1 MLLLDL
7 DTLAPQDRVEAFRN
21 AMNDTSVPN
30 DIHHEDPAG
39 GLRARVQ
46 TWRIGSLD
54 LFDMD
59 CTGFEVSRTSRH
71 VRWHRDRPV
80 ISISLQ
86 THGVHRAEN
95 GGERYT
101 LGPTDIAVFHELS
114 PRRYGWSGEG
124 SSMAVTIDME
134 HLGLPV
140 DSVVRAS
147 LQLRSSPLHD
157 LLLDHLRALRRDP
170 DTLAADP
177 GAPALADATTELV
190 RALLTSAAHDPRD
203 PRTREALNDTL
214 TTRIIA
220 YVRGHLTDPGLTP
233 DRIARAHAISR
244 RQLYTLLSRAG
255 LSLEQWI
262 IHERLEAARRLLRSP
277 HHAHLPVSALAM
289 RCGFT
294 SPSHFSRRFR
304 TAYGVTP
311 REWRRLHTH

>member
-147 LQLRSSPLHD
+147 LQLRSSPCTTSCSTTCAHC
-157 LLLDHLRALRRDP
+157 
-170 DTLAADP
+170 
-177 GAPALADATTELV
+177 GATPTP
-190 RALLTSAAHDPRD
+190 SPR
-203 PRTREALNDTL
+203 
-214 TTRIIA
+214 I
-220 YVRGHLTDPGLTP
+220 
-233 DRIARAHAISR
+233 RAH
-244 RQLYTLLSRAG
+244 LLWPTPPRNWSG
-255 LSLEQWI
+255 PC
-262 IHERLEAARRLLRSP
+262 SP
-277 HHAHLPVSALAM
+277 RPPTTH
-289 RCGFT
+289 G
-294 SPSHFSRRFR
+294 
-304 TAYGVTP
+304 TP
-311 REWRRLHTH
+311 GPAKP